1 MNRFKSLLSNGIS
14 RQHSILFP
22 FAIFCCARTRRL
34 VCPGSQIA
42 KPGTTSGPFVC
53 PRSSASLA
61 KKCSGTCPC
70 NRQEGEWESTT
81 LSGFLFLLNIRSLT
95 NDRWFDS
102 QGKARSRPGRGRSTD
117 PIVTHAQGT
126 AVATTRPA
134 RLGVPSRAV
143 GVGGCYSQVKDFWFF
158 FTTAKKKKAKHVGS
172 KNGRI
177 AVAFIPGVAD
187 GGIPPATVPGAG
199 SSCDDDAISSS
210 VHCADGFL
218 ILGLA
223 DDA

>member
-61 KKCSGTCPC
+61 KKCSGNCPC
-70 NRQEGEWESTT
+70 NRQEGEWGSTT

-143 GVGGCYSQVKDFWFF
+143 GVGGCYSQVKDF
-158 FTTAKKKKAKHVGS
+158 
-172 KNGRI
+172 
-177 AVAFIPGVAD
+177 
-187 GGIPPATVPGAG
+187 
-199 SSCDDDAISSS
+199 CSSS
-210 VHCADGFL
+210 QQQKKSKTCWEQEWKDRGGLHSGGCRRWHPSRHCSGSGFL
-218 ILGLA
+218 T
-223 DDA
+223 